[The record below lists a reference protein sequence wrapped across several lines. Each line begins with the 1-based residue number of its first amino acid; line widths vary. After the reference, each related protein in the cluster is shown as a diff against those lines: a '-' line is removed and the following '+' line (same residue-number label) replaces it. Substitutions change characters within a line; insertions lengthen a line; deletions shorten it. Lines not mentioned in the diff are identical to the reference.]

1 MLDSVT
7 RDAPNLPSRVVLYA
21 PEKHGK
27 TSFGCHAPE
36 PIFLMTKGETGLLSL
51 IESGQV
57 PPVAHF
63 PNDFTE
69 WGQLVGA
76 VQALIREQHNYR
88 TLVLDTGNGAELLLM
103 AAVCNDAP
111 FGGNWNEFNSYGR
124 GIAACTPVWGSFL
137 ADLDTLRIKRGMA
150 ILFLHHAKVKTF
162 SDPSGKDFDQWRPEA
177 QDKLWGL
184 THKWADVIAFYGNRV
199 KVYQDKAQ
207 GEQRFLR
214 CNPSAAI
221 VAGNRY
227 GMPDEITSQPGGK
240 NLWTA
245 FATALRAAKSKGKQA
260 QQPQAQPAATV
271 PKPAEQPPEHPGD
284 AYEGDHTLTEP
295 VAH

>member
-1 MLDSVT
+1 MGLLDSVT

-21 PEKHGK
+21 PEKMGK

-57 PPVAHF
+57 PPAAHF
-63 PNDFTE
+63 PTDFQD
-69 WGQLVGA
+69 WYALLDA
-76 VQALIREQHNYR
+76 VQALIRDPHNYR
-88 TLVLDTGNGAELLLM
+88 TAVLDTGNGAETLLQNT
-103 AAVCNDAP
+103 VCAESFDNKWMD
-111 FGGNWNEFNSYGR
+111 FNSYGR
-124 GIAACTPVWGSFL
+124 GISACISAWASFL
-137 ADLDTLRIKRGMA
+137 ADLDTLRIKRGMS

-162 SDPSGKDFDQWRPEA
+162 SDPTGKDYDQWRPEA

-184 THKWADVIAFYGNRV
+184 THKWSDVIAFYGNRTQV
-199 KVYQDKAQ
+199 KDDKAMGQ
-207 GEQRFLR
+207 QRFLR
-214 CNPSAAI
+214 CNPSPSI

-245 FATALRAAKSKGKQA
+245 FATALRAAKSKGKA
-260 QQPQAQPAATV
+260 QPPQAPATSQSGS
-271 PKPAEQPPEHPGD
+271 PPAEKPE
-284 AYEGDHTLTEP
+284 AEYEGDHTLQIP
-295 VAH
+295 LG